1 MNCGQCN
8 SPKKRILATNYRQVY
23 FLYNIVISI
32 AWFVLKIP
40 AFFNKKL
47 ALFIEG
53 RKDVFTYLENHISR
67 NDQIIWVHAASL
79 GEFEQGLPVIQK
91 LKASHPEFKVL
102 VTFFSPSGYEVKKNS
117 KEADLITYLPMD
129 TIANVSRFLE
139 LVSPVLAIF
148 VKYEIWP
155 NYLNALNK
163 KEIPILLIS
172 GIFNK
177 KQVFFKW
184 YGGFMR
190 KALYHFTH
198 FFVQEKASSDL
209 LQSIDV
215 TNCTINGDTRFDR
228 VSEILERDNS
238 LPFMDSFKGNHL
250 CLVAGSTWPED
261 EQLFVDYIE
270 NSSEAVKYVI
280 APHDIKED
288 HIKKLRASFS
298 KKTILY
304 SEIKGIAISDF
315 DVLIMDTIGL
325 LTKIYSYA
333 DIAYVG
339 GAFATGLHN
348 TLEPAVFGIPV
359 LIGPQYQG
367 FKEAEDLVVQKGI
380 EVVEDKTMLSR
391 KLDKL
396 LADKTYRKEAGSINA
411 HYILNNKGASKNI
424 VNYIDSLL

>member
-1 MNCGQCN
+1 MNCDQCN

-23 FLYNIVISI
+23 FLYNIATSI
-32 AWFVLKIP
+32 AWYVLKIP

-53 RKDVFTYLENHISR
+53 RKDVFPYLENHIAR

-117 KEADLITYLPMD
+117 KEVDMITYLPMD
-129 TIANVSRFLE
+129 ITTNVSRFLE

-155 NYLNALNK
+155 NYLNALQK
-163 KEIPILLIS
+163 REIPVLLIS

-190 KALYHFTH
+190 RALHHFTH
-198 FFVQEKASSDL
+198 FFVQDKASSEL
-209 LQSIDV
+209 LQSINV
-215 TNCTINGDTRFDR
+215 LNSTIIGDTRFDR

-238 LPFMDSFKGNHL
+238 LPFMDSFKGNRL

-261 EQLFVDYIE
+261 EQLLIDYIE
-270 NSSEAVKYVI
+270 NSPEAVKYVI
-280 APHDIKED
+280 APHNIKED
-288 HIKKLRASFS
+288 HIKNLRTSFS

-304 SEIKGIAISDF
+304 SEIKGLAITEV

-359 LIGPQYQG
+359 LIGPQYHG
-367 FKEAEDLVVQKGI
+367 FKEAEDLVALKGI
-380 EVVEDKTMLSR
+380 EVVEDKIMFSQ

-396 LADKTYRKEAGSINA
+396 LMDESYRKEAGSINA
-411 HYILNNKGASKNI
+411 HYILNNKGASNNI
-424 VNYIDSLL
+424 VNYIESLL